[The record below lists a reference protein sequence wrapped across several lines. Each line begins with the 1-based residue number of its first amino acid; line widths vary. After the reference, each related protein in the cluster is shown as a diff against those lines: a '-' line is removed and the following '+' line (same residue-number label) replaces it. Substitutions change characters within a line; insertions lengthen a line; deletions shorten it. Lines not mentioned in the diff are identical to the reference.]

1 MPETNTELSSKLSI
15 LLAFSN
21 SEELSQIKS
30 TFQYEKDVFVEDA
43 LSDGFLLNDK
53 IKSLTP
59 DVLMLDYHLR
69 NINMGDFLEEATI
82 RYPTTIIVLIVN
94 ETDLVDLKKLIS
106 VSIRNIVTRPL
117 NFAQLPNLIRGFFI
131 ASFKDKKNQ
140 VLDISERKP
149 GMMVAITGSKGGVGK
164 SILSANLSLVLSNL
178 AEKYKVLCID
188 YCIPYGD
195 QKAIL
200 GIFPEKSQSI
210 LDLITIADELTL
222 DKIKSVVVQSQYYPH
237 FDVLLSPNKPIDMN
251 TIKTSAIKR
260 IFRAL
265 RLYYDFIVIDM
276 NPYFDELN
284 KVVYEKAEKIL
295 ILFTP
300 EIHSIYRLVNQLKEF
315 QWMKIK
321 APPEIIYNR
330 RSKKTDQSVAS
341 LLSRVLPYPVF
352 TSITDDPKNLQLSL
366 NQLYPVVTKK
376 IPIRQDIMA
385 IARKI
390 VEWYLEI

>member
-1 MPETNTELSSKLSI
+1 MAQNDNGLSTKLS
-15 LLAFSN
+15 LLLSFSN
-21 SEELSQIKS
+21 SDELLQIKN
-30 TFQYEKDVFVEDA
+30 TFQYESDLFVEDA
-43 LSDGFLLNDK
+43 LSDGFLLSDK
-53 IKSLTP
+53 IKSMTP
-59 DVLMLDYHLR
+59 DVLVLDYHLR
-69 NINMGDFLEEATI
+69 NINMADFLEEATI

-106 VSIRNIVTRPL
+106 VSIRNIVTRPI
-117 NFAQLPNLIRGFFI
+117 NFSQLPNLIRSFFI
-131 ASFKDKKNQ
+131 ASFKDKKHQ
-140 VLDISERKP
+140 ALDISERKP
-149 GMMVAITGSKGGVGK
+149 GMMIAITGSKGGVGK
-164 SILSANLSLVLSNL
+164 SVLSSNLSLVLSNL

-210 LDLITIADELTL
+210 LDLIPIADELTQE
-222 DKIKSVVVQSQYYPH
+222 KIKSVVVQSQYYPH
-237 FDVLLSPNKPIDMN
+237 FDVLLSPNKPINMN
-251 TIKTSAIKR
+251 EMRSGAIKR
-260 IFRAL
+260 IFRTL
-265 RLYYDFIVIDM
+265 RLFYDFIIIDM
-276 NPYFDELN
+276 NPSFDDLN
-284 KVVYEKAEKIL
+284 KVVFEKAEKIL

-330 RSKKTDQSVAS
+330 RSKKTDQSIAN
-341 LLSRVLPYPVF
+341 LLSRVLPYPIF

-366 NQLYPVVTKK
+366 NQLFPVVTKK

>member
-1 MPETNTELSSKLSI
+1 MAQNDASLSTKLSI

-21 SEELSQIKS
+21 SDELSQIKA
-30 TFQYEKDVFVEDA
+30 TVLYEPDVFVEDA
-43 LSDGFLLNDK
+43 LSDGFLLSDK
-53 IKSLTP
+53 IKAMTP
-59 DVLMLDYHLR
+59 DVLVLDYHLR

-106 VSIRNIVTRPL
+106 VSIRNIVTRPI
-117 NFAQLPNLIRGFFI
+117 NFAQFPNLVRSFFI
-131 ASFKDKKNQ
+131 ASFKDKKHQ
-140 VLDISERKP
+140 ALDISERKP
-149 GMMVAITGSKGGVGK
+149 GMMIAITGSKGGVGK

-188 YCIPYGD
+188 FCIPYGD

-200 GIFPEKSQSI
+200 GIYPEKSQSI
-210 LDLITIADELTL
+210 VDLIPIADELTQE
-222 DKIKSVVVQSQYYPH
+222 KIKSVVVQSQYYPH
-237 FDVLLSPNKPIDMN
+237 FDVLLSPNKPIKMHEMSSN
-251 TIKTSAIKR
+251 AIKR
-260 IFRAL
+260 IFRTL
-265 RLYYDFIVIDM
+265 RLFYDFIVIDM
-276 NPYFDELN
+276 NPSFDDLN
-284 KVVYEKAEKIL
+284 RVVFEKAEKIL

-330 RSKKTDQSVAS
+330 RSKKTDQSIAN
-341 LLSRVLPYPVF
+341 LLSRVLPYPIF

>member
-1 MPETNTELSSKLSI
+1 MAAAESEFNAKLSI
-15 LLAFSN
+15 LLAFS
-21 SEELSQIKS
+21 STEELSQIKA

-43 LSDGFLLNDK
+43 LSDGFLLSDK

-59 DVLMLDYHLR
+59 DVLVLDYHLR
-69 NINMGDFLEEATI
+69 NINMADFLEEATI
-82 RYPTTIIVLIVN
+82 RYPTTVIVLIVN

-106 VSIRNIVTRPL
+106 VSIRNIITKPL
-117 NFAQLPNLIRGFFI
+117 NLPQLPGLVRSFFI

-140 VLDISERKP
+140 ALDITERKP
-149 GMMVAITGSKGGVGK
+149 GMMIAITGSKGGVGK
-164 SILSANLSLVLSNL
+164 SVLSANLSLVLSNL
-178 AEKYKVLCID
+178 AEKYKVLCFD

-210 LDLITIADELTL
+210 LDLIPIADELSL
-222 DKIKSVVVQSQYYPH
+222 EKIKSVVVQSQYYPH
-237 FDVLLSPNKPIDMN
+237 FDVLLSPNKPFEMN
-251 TIKTSAIKR
+251 ELRTGTIKR
-260 IFRAL
+260 IFRTL
-265 RLYYDFIVIDM
+265 RLFYDFIIVDM
-276 NPYFDELN
+276 NPSFDELN
-284 KVVYEKAEKIL
+284 RVVYEKAEKIL

-330 RSKKTDQSVAS
+330 RSKKTDQAVAN
-341 LLSRVLPYPVF
+341 LLARVLPYPIF
-352 TSITDDPKNLQLSL
+352 TSISDDPKNLQLSL

-390 VEWYLEI
+390 VEWYLEL